1 MDPTNDLA
9 AGTPAA
15 KTGLSIQPATD
26 ANTSTLG
33 AKFAQK
39 AGTPS
44 NQDDNEASDEAR
56 KSALEK
62 QFIASQAITG
72 LGRPLASR
80 RQTDAA
86 AVKQAQEMPVDSGF
100 AAQILI

>member
-72 LGRPLASR
+72 LGRPLAFR
-80 RQTDAA
+80 R
-86 AVKQAQEMPVDSGF
+86 
-100 AAQILI
+100 